1 MERKKGILFISMIEM
16 LLLALLVVLYVM
28 NTLSLELFISLLV
41 VVGIISSTALLLS
54 SFSSIFL
61 ILTN

>member
-16 LLLALLVVLYVM
+16 LLLALLVVLYLM

-41 VVGIISSTALLLS
+41 VVGIISSTALLL
-54 SFSSIFL
+54 I
-61 ILTN
+61 IKKTQQ

>member
-28 NTLSLELFISLLV
+28 NTLS
-41 VVGIISSTALLLS
+41 
-54 SFSSIFL
+54 
-61 ILTN
+61 